1 MAVISGIGGSVTF
14 SGGYA
19 VNVRSWSATIAAEA
33 IETTV
38 MAPTGGYRTRIGGL
52 KTWSGSYSTFLDDT
66 VLPDIDDK
74 LGGAAATAVFRLT
87 DGSGPNIEG
96 TIVITD
102 IAVTATTDDA
112 VAVEFTWEGS
122 GAPTLASS

>member
-1 MAVISGIGGSVTF
+1 MTF

-19 VNVRSWSATIAAEA
+19 VNVRSWNVSLTAES

-38 MAPTGGYRTRIGGL
+38 MAPTASYRTRMGGL
-52 KTWSGSYSTFLDDT
+52 KSWSGSYSTYLDDT

-87 DGSGPNIEG
+87 DGSGPN
-96 TIVITD
+96 
-102 IAVTATTDDA
+102 
-112 VAVEFTWEGS
+112 FEGS
-122 GAPTLASS
+122 AAPELASS

>member
-19 VNVRSWSATIAAEA
+19 VNVRSWNVSLSAES

-38 MAPTGGYRTRIGGL
+38 MAPTASYRTRMGGL
-52 KTWSGSYSTFLDDT
+52 KSWSGSYSTFLDDT

-74 LGGAAATAVFRLT
+74 LGGAAATATFQLT

-96 TIVITD
+96 SIIITD
-102 IAVTATTDDA
+102 IAVTATTDSA
-112 VAVEFTWEGS
+112 VEVEFTFEGS
-122 GAPTLASS
+122 AAPTLASS